1 MNTTLPMT
9 CKVFANALPWR
20 HQLNTP
26 NDLQT
31 VISSPA
37 LKTSTQH
44 SQWLAN
50 CYLSPCPERLKT
62 SAQHSQWPA
71 NCLLMPCPEDINITL
86 PMTYKLLSYPLP
98 WKHQHNTPN
107 DLPTFSSSPED
118 IRWCVTC
125 NTPTDLQTV
134 SSSHALK
141 TSDDVYQTT
150 LPMTCKLLAD
160 LLSWRHQHNTPNDLQ
175 TISWSPVLK
184 TSTQHSQWL
193 VDC

>member
-1 MNTTLPMT
+1 MPCSEDTNIPLPMT
-9 CKVFANALPWR
+9 CKLLSHPLPWR

-26 NDLQT
+26 NDYQT
-31 VISSPA
+31 VSLSST
-37 LKTSTQH
+37 LRTSTQH
-44 SQWLAN
+44 SQ
-50 CYLSPCPERLKT
+50 RF
-62 SAQHSQWPA
+62 A

>member
-1 MNTTLPMT
+1 MFNTQLP
-9 CKVFANALPWR
+9 V
-20 HQLNTP
+20 
-26 NDLQT
+26 
-31 VISSPA
+31 
-37 LKTSTQH
+37 
-44 SQWLAN
+44 
-50 CYLSPCPERLKT
+50 
-62 SAQHSQWPA
+62 
-71 NCLLMPCPEDINITL
+71 
-86 PMTYKLLSYPLP
+86 TYKLLANPLT
-98 WKHQHNTPN
+98 WRHQHNTPN

-175 TISWSPVLK
+175 TVSWSPVLK

-193 VDC
+193 VDRYLISCPEDINTTLPMTCRLLADLLPWRPSAQHSQWLVDC